1 MLGGGPQGAPSGGGG
16 GHRAGSLDGLSPA
29 ASFRRRRL
37 ARRPGY
43 MRSAAGPRIG
53 FLSPPVGAPL
63 CAQGGVCGEE
73 SHHPESRAE
82 PCGLD
87 PGGKWRGPS
96 VGSPVPRSTAASA
109 LTSVGH
115 RGLALAAARG
125 SPGLFGTQPRAGTTP
140 PNRLPRSRDPRDAR
154 SQGELPS
161 MDSREALSPRR
172 EAGWTKGCL
181 SPEEVSGTSCGLGSG
196 PKAPSAPAGSQDV
209 FTSSFSF
216 IRLSLD
222 SAGERGEAEGCPPSR
237 EAEAPRQSPEE
248 TEAKAASLDGPHE
261 HPRPLSPPFTL
272 KAPQGLADAAQ
283 TSGGSPRPECETL
296 PLLDTDAASACSPN
310 PSWFEGSSSGD
321 AHRWDPLLSKCEPA
335 LLHCLQGQRR
345 WLEVKSLRLKLQKLQ
360 EKALE
365 EDDYDKAEMIQQ
377 RLEALEK
384 ERSGLHFQLPSRQPA
399 LSGLLGHLGAQAQAT
414 LRRAAQRAGGDDTQ
428 TWLRVEPKML
438 EPTAQDSLCVSITR
452 RDWLLQEKQQL
463 QKEIEALQARMSVLE
478 AKDQQLR
485 REIEEQEQ
493 LLPWQG
499 CDLVGGLS
507 LGELQEVS
515 KTLQDTLTLAKQI
528 PLCTEP
534 PEAIRSLQ
542 ERIKSLSLS
551 LKEITA
557 KVCMSE
563 RFCSALRKKVND
575 IETQL
580 PALLEAKM
588 LAVSGNHFCTA
599 KELTEE
605 IRSLTSERE
614 GLEGLLH
621 KLLVLSS
628 RNVQKLGSVKE
639 DYSRLR
645 RELDQGKTAYE
656 TSVKVNT
663 MKYMEIL
670 EDKLHSC
677 KFPLLGKVW
686 EADLEACRLL
696 IQSLQLQDA
705 RGSLFTE
712 DERQMDDLGGGAC
725 TTTLAI
731 PPRPHSEDERK
742 TPLQAFEEWKVL
754 LTPSPHCAGS
764 EQKEES
770 YILSTELGEKC
781 EAIGKKLL
789 YLEDQLHT
797 AIHSHDEELIQSL
810 KRELQMVKETLQAM
824 ILQLQPAK
832 EVGEREAAA
841 SCVTAGVQEAPA

>member
-1 MLGGGPQGAPSGGGG
+1 MLGGGPQGAPAGGGG
-16 GHRAGSLDGLSPA
+16 GHRAGSEDCLPPA

-53 FLSPPVGAPL
+53 FLSPPVGAL
-63 CAQGGVCGEE
+63 FRAQGGARGEE
-73 SHHPESRAE
+73 SHHAESRAG

-87 PGGKWRGPS
+87 PGGQWRGPS
-96 VGSPVPRSTAASA
+96 VGSPVHRSTAASA
-109 LTSVGH
+109 LASVGH
-115 RGLALAAARG
+115 RGLTLVTVRG
-125 SPGLFGTQPRAGTTP
+125 SPGRFGTQPRADTTLP
-140 PNRLPRSRDPRDAR
+140 KRLPRPCGPGDAGR
-154 SQGELPS
+154 PGELPS
-161 MDSREALSPRR
+161 MDSHEAPSPHREA
-172 EAGWTKGCL
+172 AWTKGRL
-181 SPEEVSGTSCGLGSG
+181 SPEEVRGTSGGVGSG
-196 PKAPSAPAGSQDV
+196 PEAPSTPAGSQDV
-209 FTSSFSF
+209 FASSFSF
-216 IRLSLD
+216 IRLSLG

-248 TEAKAASLDGPHE
+248 TEAKAASSDGPRG
-261 HPRPLSPPFTL
+261 HPRTLSSPFAL

-283 TSGGSPRPECETL
+283 TSGGGPRLECETL
-296 PLLDTDAASACSPN
+296 PLLDTDATSSCAPD
-310 PSWFEGSSSGD
+310 PSWFEGGSLGD
-321 AHRWDPLLSKCEPA
+321 AHRWDPLLGRCKLA
-335 LLHCLQGQRR
+335 LSHCLQGQQRR
-345 WLEVKSLRLKLQKLQ
+345 LEVKSLSLKLQKLQ
-360 EKALE
+360 EKAVE

-384 ERSGLHFQLPSRQPA
+384 ERSSLHFQLPSQQPA
-399 LSGLLGHLGAQAQAT
+399 LSGLLGHLRAQAQAT
-414 LRRAAQRAGGDDTQ
+414 LHRAAQRAGSDDTQ
-428 TWLRVEPKML
+428 AQLRMEPKML
-438 EPTAQDSLCVSITR
+438 EPTAQDNLLVSITR

-463 QKEIEALQARMSVLE
+463 QKEIEALQARMSVLD

-485 REIEEQEQ
+485 REIEEQEWV
-493 LLPWQG
+493 LPWQG

-507 LGELQEVS
+507 LGELQELS
-515 KTLQDTLTLAKQI
+515 KTLQDTLALAEQI
-528 PLCTEP
+528 PVRAEP
-534 PEAIRSLQ
+534 PETIRSLQ
-542 ERIKSLSLS
+542 ERIKPLNLS

-557 KVCMSE
+557 KVCMNE
-563 RFCSALRKKVND
+563 RLCSALRKKVND

-580 PALLEAKM
+580 PALLEAKV
-588 LAVSGNHFCTA
+588 LAISGNHFCTA

-621 KLLVLSS
+621 RLLVLSS

-639 DYSRLR
+639 DYSSLR

-656 TSVKVNT
+656 TSVKANT
-663 MKYMEIL
+663 MKYMEML

-677 KFPLLGKVW
+677 KCPLLGKVW

-696 IQSLQLQDA
+696 IQSLQLQEA
-705 RGSLFTE
+705 RDSLLAE
-712 DERQMDDLGGGAC
+712 DERQTDDLGGGAC
-725 TTTLAI
+725 TTALAI

-742 TPLQAFEEWKVL
+742 TPLQAFEEWKVH

-770 YILSTELGEKC
+770 YVLSAELGEKC

-797 AIHSHDEELIQSL
+797 AIHSHDEDLIQSL

-832 EVGEREAAA
+832 EAGEREAAA
-841 SCVTAGVQEAPA
+841 SCGTAGVREAPA